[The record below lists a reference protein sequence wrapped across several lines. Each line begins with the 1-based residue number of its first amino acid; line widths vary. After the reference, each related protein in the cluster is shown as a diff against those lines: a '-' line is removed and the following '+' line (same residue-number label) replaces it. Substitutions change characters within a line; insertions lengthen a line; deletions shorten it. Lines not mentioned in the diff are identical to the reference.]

1 MSEQQTVQPQYR
13 KHNCFFM
20 GRLVRDPE
28 LNVTPTG
35 KITCDFRIARNRGPG
50 RPATFMNCKAWGNL
64 AEVVVENYRKGDM
77 IRVRQSVYDT
87 RALKQEGGRTVE
99 YPYFTIYEIGRDGEA
114 IGAEDSGGETD
125 STENIP
131 Y

>member
-64 AEVVVENYRKGDM
+64 AEAVVENYHKGDM
-77 IRVRQSVYDT
+77 IRIRQSVYDT
-87 RALKQEGGRTVE
+87 RAMRQEGGRTVE
-99 YPYFTIYEIGRDGEA
+99 YPFFTVYEIGKDGEA
-114 IGAEDSGGETD
+114 IEADSPTDTTED
-125 STENIP
+125 IQ